1 MPFARIRLRLCRRQP
16 INGVPMSPAASSFV
30 NARSPAPV
38 GSGNEADPAS
48 PQRFAFVLI
57 PDFSILAFTSAL
69 EPLRAANRL
78 SGQNA
83 YSWTLL
89 SSDGAPVHS
98 SGEVGVMVDGALED
112 AQRFDTIIVCA
123 GLGAETVRNHR
134 LEGWLRRQARQ
145 GCRIGSVS
153 TGTYVLA
160 RAGLLQ
166 DVRCTIHWESLPAFE
181 EAFPELEATTELF
194 EIDGSRMTCSG
205 GTAAL
210 DMMLSVI
217 GLDLGRELATAVAEQ
232 FIHERIRSRD
242 DKQRMALRAR
252 LAVSHPK
259 LLAVIAIMEEHIEDP
274 LPRSELAQMASLS
287 TRQLERLFRRY
298 LGKTPTRHYLELRL
312 DRARLLLA
320 QTSMS
325 VLEVATAC
333 GFVSASHFSK
343 CYRESYHRSPRD
355 DRAASS
361 PKTPPAAI
369 A

>member
-1 MPFARIRLRLCRRQP
+1 
-16 INGVPMSPAASSFV
+16 MSRATPPSQKAALS
-30 NARSPAPV
+30 AP
-38 GSGNEADPAS
+38 SREASDQRP
-48 PQRFAFVLI
+48 PQRFAFVLV

-78 SGQNA
+78 TGQTFYTWA
-83 YSWTLL
+83 LL
-89 SSDGAPVHS
+89 SGDGAPVHS
-98 SGEVGVMVDGALED
+98 SSQVGIMVDAALAD
-112 AQRFDTIIVCA
+112 DQRFDTVIVCA
-123 GLGAETVRNHR
+123 GLGAETARDLR
-134 LEGWLRRQARQ
+134 LEGWLRRLARQ

-153 TGTYVLA
+153 TGTYILA

-181 EAFPELEATTELF
+181 EAFPDLEATAELF
-194 EIDGSRMTCSG
+194 EIDGLRMTCSG
-205 GTAAL
+205 GTASL

-217 GLDLGRELATAVAEQ
+217 GLDLGRELATKAAEQ
-232 FIHERIRSRD
+232 FIHERIRSRE

-274 LPRSELAQMASLS
+274 LPRTDLARMAGLS

-343 CYRESYHRSPRD
+343 CYREFYNRSPRD
-355 DRAASS
+355 DRAA
-361 PKTPPAAI
+361 TPMRATPAAI